1 MMNAKAHAVTRY
13 GATVYVVRIIHDV
26 GTPQQRTRLA
36 TAKSSA
42 VRIWFDEDAAR
53 RHARSRLS
61 HLTLTRPTLF
71 D

>member
-1 MMNAKAHAVTRY
+1 MMNAKVHAVTRY

-36 TAKSSA
+36 TAMNGA
-42 VRIWFDEDAAR
+42 IRIWFDEDTAR
-53 RHARSRLS
+53 RYARSRLS
-61 HLTLTRPTLF
+61 HLTLTPPTLF